1 LVNKLLNSRLSAAF
15 TTDPSVALWT
25 YIKSIW
31 GTATGYTVP
40 AAATVKF
47 DTKFGE
53 QKGFFYFVIVE
64 NMPETIKPLQLGAGT
79 FMSDSVKRL
88 QIFAIGPSAKD
99 KKWKMEK
106 HIESLVNGDVT
117 GMQTTY
123 GINSVI
129 ISQFSE
135 LPGEV
140 DSNQKNE
147 SPTKDFQVARSY
159 ALVTLRHES
168 YQTVA

>member
-1 LVNKLLNSRLSAAF
+1 MVNKLLNSRLSAAF

-31 GTATGYTVP
+31 GTVTGYTVP
-40 AAATVKF
+40 AVATVKF

-64 NMPETIKPLQLGAGT
+64 NMPENIKPLQIGAAT
-79 FMSDSVKRL
+79 FMYESVKRL
-88 QIFAIGPSAKD
+88 QIFCIGPSAKD
-99 KKWKMEK
+99 KKWKMER
-106 HIESLVNGDVT
+106 HIESLINGDLR

-123 GINSVI
+123 GINSVT

-135 LPGEV
+135 LPGEGET
-140 DSNQKNE
+140 NQKNE

-159 ALVTLRHES
+159 ALVTLRHEA